1 MIDAETNKVVATI
14 GVHRAPFF
22 VDVSSDGKRA
32 YVANSGSANL
42 SVIDLDQ
49 RRVIKYIP
57 TGNGSNLARLTPD
70 GKLAIVALRDEDSI
84 AIVDTQKL
92 AVRDKV
98 DSVRQAGGTGD
109 CSGFQQS
116 VCGVQ

>member
-1 MIDAETNKVVATI
+1 VANTESNNISVIDAETNKVVSTI

-49 RRVIKYIP
+49 RKVIKYIP

-70 GKLAIVALRDEDSI
+70 GKLAIVALHDEDSSRHSGH
-84 AIVDTQKL
+84 A
-92 AVRDKV
+92 KV
-98 DSVRQAGGTGD
+98 GGTL
-109 CSGFQQS
+109 
-116 VCGVQ
+116 